1 MPSAEE
7 RGKNELMVRPD
18 TVINSW
24 KTVREDSAQA
34 AEDFS
39 GHELDYRPSAGQM
52 TFGEIARHILEAG
65 HVLTGVLLD
74 GVENMAPPGF
84 RETSQKYGAQL
95 PKTDG
100 AGALACELRS
110 KLESRTAGLSARST
124 EFYAGEITRFDG
136 QVVTRLEMLQFFK
149 EHELTHRQQLFMY
162 LRLKG
167 IVPPTTRRR
176 LAKAKT

>member
-1 MPSAEE
+1 
-7 RGKNELMVRPD
+7 MVRLD

-34 AEDFS
+34 VEDFS
-39 GHELDYRPSAGQM
+39 AHELDFRPSADQM

-65 HVLTGVLLD
+65 HILSGVLLD
-74 GVENMAPPGF
+74 GVQSMATPEF
-84 RETSQKYGAQL
+84 RDMRRMYVAQL

-100 AGALACELRS
+100 AGALARELRS
-110 KLESRTAGLSARST
+110 QIESRTAELSARST

-136 QVVTRLEMLQFFK
+136 QVVTRLEMLQFIK